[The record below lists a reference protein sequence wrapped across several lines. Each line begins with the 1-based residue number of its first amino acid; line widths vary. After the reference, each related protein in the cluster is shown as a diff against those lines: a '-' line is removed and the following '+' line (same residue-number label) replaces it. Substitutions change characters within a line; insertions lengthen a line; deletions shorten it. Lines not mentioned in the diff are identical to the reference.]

1 MSEKTAAEDLMEI
14 AQAMIQE
21 QGYSLE
27 ELKKKADILMRI
39 ANRKFMTELS
49 FDDLEEMYLATR
61 TDSKWRGD
69 LQR

>member
-49 FDDLEEMYLATR
+49 FDDLEEMYLATNPN
-61 TDSKWRGD
+61 SGWRGKLD
-69 LQR
+69 R

>member
-1 MSEKTAAEDLMEI
+1 MSEKTAAEDLMMI
-14 AQAMIQE
+14 AQAMMQE

-49 FDDLEEMYLATR
+49 FDDLEEMYLATNPN
-61 TDSKWRGD
+61 SGWRGKLD
-69 LQR
+69 R

>member
-14 AQAMIQE
+14 AQAMMQE